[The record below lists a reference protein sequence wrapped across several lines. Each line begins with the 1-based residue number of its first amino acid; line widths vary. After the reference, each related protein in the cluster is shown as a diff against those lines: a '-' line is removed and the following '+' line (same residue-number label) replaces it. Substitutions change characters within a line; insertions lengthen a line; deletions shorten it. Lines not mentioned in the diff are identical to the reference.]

1 MPSIG
6 TAGIFTIMRLDN
18 PNLQKM
24 KSQTR
29 LSLKKFIGMTV
40 QILERLG
47 RERTGKGQCI
57 YYLNLRN
64 IRLGY
69 LILFKTTLSKSSF
82 FIFKILILY
91 SLLFIYPFASIS
103 LTFSAS
109 LHFKIK
115 VS

>member
-40 QILERLG
+40 QILERLD
-47 RERTGKGQCI
+47 RERTGKRQAVIPKGFDNYRKQSAPDVP
-57 YYLNLRN
+57 RN
-64 IRLGY
+64 
-69 LILFKTTLSKSSF
+69 K
-82 FIFKILILY
+82 
-91 SLLFIYPFASIS
+91 
-103 LTFSAS
+103 
-109 LHFKIK
+109 
-115 VS
+115 